1 MCHKIEH
8 FVTLRFVKPKMSP
21 ATEDST
27 TGPAKQE
34 EMNSIRYGATGAKND
49 DDEYVITVGS

>member
-1 MCHKIEH
+1 
-8 FVTLRFVKPKMSP
+8 MSP

>member
-1 MCHKIEH
+1 
-8 FVTLRFVKPKMSP
+8 MSP

-34 EMNSIRYGATGAKND
+34 EMNSIRYGTTGAKK
-49 DDEYVITVGS
+49 